1 MPTGAYLIADG
12 ENSEIVTLRSL
23 EGDMATL
30 AAPLLRTHSRS
41 RVLLPAQRYHTGPDG
56 QLSAV
61 MQAACTVAVYD
72 EETGKLSTLVLEP
85 GENRQAISV

>member
-1 MPTGAYLIADG
+1 
-12 ENSEIVTLRSL
+12 
-23 EGDMATL
+23 
-30 AAPLLRTHSRS
+30 
-41 RVLLPAQRYHTGPDG
+41 
-56 QLSAV
+56 